1 MHTRYAF
8 GVAVLLPVLLHS
20 AGAQQQ
26 AVLNPRVDLVLE
38 KKEGNSA
45 RAMDPAHVFAEGD
58 FIRFRLR
65 SGVNG
70 FLYVI
75 NRGSSGKYQQLFPAD
90 QENQDR
96 SVKAGKEYLVPD
108 SKDGWFRVQAP
119 PGYENVYFLI
129 SPMDLGKSLPAA
141 TALPESGDGH
151 HPATDA
157 FATAT
162 PRCDDEMFRA
172 RGECL
177 DTGAGLKPLQQG
189 EKLPETLS
197 QVPATTSRD
206 LVVVKGSNDTSV
218 SSTEPFEA
226 PVIYHFKIAHK

>member
-8 GVAVLLPVLLHS
+8 GVAVLLAFSVHVTE
-20 AGAQQQ
+20 AQKQ

-45 RAMDPAHVFAEGD
+45 RPMDPAHVFAEGD
-58 FIRFRLR
+58 FIRFRMR
-65 SGVNG
+65 SGVTG

-90 QENQDR
+90 QDNQNR
-96 SVKAGKEYLVPD
+96 SIKAGKEYLVPD
-108 SKDGWFRVQAP
+108 SNAGWFRVEAP
-119 PGYENVYFLI
+119 AGYENVYFLI
-129 SPMDLGKSLPAA
+129 SPMDLGKSLPAG
-141 TALPESGDGH
+141 TQVPESADEQR
-151 HPATDA
+151 PATDP

-162 PRCDDEMFRA
+162 PRCDDDLFRA

-177 DTGAGLKPLQQG
+177 DTGAGLKPLKQG

-197 QVPATTSRD
+197 QVPAATSRD

-218 SSTEPFEA
+218 SSTEPFDA

>member
-1 MHTRYAF
+1 MHTRYAV
-8 GVAVLLPVLLHS
+8 GVAVLLAFLVCV
-20 AGAQQQ
+20 ARAQKQ

-38 KKEGNSA
+38 KKEGNAA
-45 RAMDPAHVFAEGD
+45 RPMDPAHVFAEGD

-65 SGVNG
+65 SGVTG
-70 FLYVI
+70 FLYVM
-75 NRGSSGKYQQLFPAD
+75 NRGSSGKFQQLFPANQD
-90 QENQDR
+90 NQDR
-96 SVKAGKEYLVPD
+96 SVKAGKEYLVPN
-108 SKDGWFRVQAP
+108 SSDGWFRVEAP

-129 SPMDLGKSLPAA
+129 SPMDLGKSLPGSA
-141 TALPESGDGH
+141 ALPETGDER
-151 HPATDA
+151 HPTPDP

-162 PRCDDEMFRA
+162 PRCDDELFRA

-189 EKLPETLS
+189 EKLPDTLS
-197 QVPATTSRD
+197 QVPAATSRD

-218 SSTEPFEA
+218 SSTEPFDA

>member
-1 MHTRYAF
+1 MRTRYAF
-8 GVAVLLPVLLHS
+8 PLAVLLALVVHS
-20 AGAQQQ
+20 ARAQKQ

-38 KKEGNSA
+38 KKDGNSA

-75 NRGSSGKYQQLFPAD
+75 NRGSSGKYQQLFPANQD
-90 QENQDR
+90 NQDR

-108 SKDGWFRVQAP
+108 SSDGWFRVEAP
-119 PGYENVYFLI
+119 AGYENVYFLI
-129 SPMDLGKSLPAA
+129 SPMDLGKSLNTPPG
-141 TALPESGDGH
+141 PEPMDER
-151 HPATDA
+151 HPATEP

-162 PRCDDEMFRA
+162 PRCDDQLFRA
-172 RGECL
+172 RGDCL
-177 DTGAGLKPLQQG
+177 DTGAGLKPLQHG

-197 QVPATTSRD
+197 QVPAATSRD

-218 SSTEPFEA
+218 SSTEPFDA